1 MLLDLSQKVA
11 LITGGGCG
19 VGAGT
24 AAVLAG
30 QGAAI
35 AVNDIDPERAQ
46 ATVDTV
52 RAAGGTALAA
62 VADITDGA
70 AVASMMEAVRDQLGE
85 LDILVNNA
93 GIPVSGMNMKP
104 FAESEPDDWDPFI
117 RLNLYAV
124 LHCTRAALPPTIE
137 RGRGRIITVVS
148 DAAKVGE
155 PFQAVYAAS
164 KGAAASFSKS
174 IAKEVGKRGVTCNCV
189 ALGTVPREGLPPR
202 PSEQVEKQLK
212 FYPMRRLGTPGDVA
226 AAIAWLASDEAGWVT
241 GQVISVDGGYSTA

>member
-1 MLLDLSQKVA
+1 MLLDLSEKVA

-24 AAVLAG
+24 ALTLAG
-30 QGAAI
+30 QGAAVAI
-35 AVNDIDPERAQ
+35 NDIAPDRAE
-46 ATVDTV
+46 ATVDAV
-52 RAAGGTALAA
+52 RAAGGTAVSA
-62 VADITDGA
+62 VADITDPEAVAKMMA
-70 AVASMMEAVRDQLGE
+70 AVRGELGE

-104 FAESEPDDWDPFI
+104 FAESEPADWDPFI

-124 LHCTRAALPPTIE
+124 LHCTRAALPSMIE
-137 RGRGRIITVVS
+137 RGRGRVITVVS

-189 ALGTVPREGLPPR
+189 ALGTVPREGLTERPP
-202 PSEQVEKQLK
+202 EQIEKQLK